1 MYLIYRR
8 VAHMGTTSNWFTLD
22 ASMTCNQCAF
32 TLYVEWSFVEVQLDG
47 YFTGSLSE
55 AQLQRAFSYLA
66 KMLCMFNS
74 HRACLW
80 ESTFFKNH
88 KI

>member
-22 ASMTCNQCAF
+22 ASMT
-32 TLYVEWSFVEVQLDG
+32 FVEVQLDG

-66 KMLCMFNS
+66 KMLCMFNR

-80 ESTFFKNH
+80 ESTFFKNR

>member
-8 VAHMGTTSNWFTLD
+8 VAHMGTTSNWFTLH

-32 TLYVEWSFVEVQLDG
+32 TLYVEWSFVEVKLDG

-55 AQLQRAFSYLA
+55 AQLQRAFSDLA

-74 HRACLW
+74 HPACLW
-80 ESTFFKNH
+80 EFTFFKNH